1 MSARVKLKSPIFY
14 QEVDSDGDTSGW
26 SRLGLHP
33 VEKKPLMSRRSKVH
47 LKVVGVLLKVQKLL
61 SRMVILIS
69 NVGNYCKNVELC
81 WNFVCSSRKS
91 SKRTLHTVSKR
102 YFLPKNKLVVYIFS
116 AVFFLRL
123 NHTFVY
129 FFTAFVYF

>member
-1 MSARVKLKSPIFY
+1 MTAVSLMGALVTTR
-14 QEVDSDGDTSGW
+14 
-26 SRLGLHP
+26 SRLHA

-81 WNFVCSSRKS
+81 WWNG
-91 SKRTLHTVSKR
+91 TLSDTRHAKVLKTK
-102 YFLPKNKLVVYIFS
+102 
-116 AVFFLRL
+116 A
-123 NHTFVY
+123 
-129 FFTAFVYF
+129 